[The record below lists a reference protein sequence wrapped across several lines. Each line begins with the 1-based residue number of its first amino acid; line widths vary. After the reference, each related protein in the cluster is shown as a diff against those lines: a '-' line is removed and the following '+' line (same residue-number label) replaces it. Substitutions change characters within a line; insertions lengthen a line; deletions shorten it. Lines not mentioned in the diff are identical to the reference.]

1 MKQSKNA
8 AVDVIFREM
17 TAQGVKIE
25 DLCKRW
31 GGEFVPKKGAVV
43 LQPLPFDVLYQSGDI
58 YSYKILDEKPIAI
71 CAKRFVISLWDLSEK
86 KSFFGAIQETE
97 KIKFL
102 GRPANMGVRKIWD
115 FLFENA
121 EVVNQEIESLGGQKI
136 DFSSAYWIYS
146 HSGRSVSLCIE
157 NGAKQV
163 VSKSKELNVR
173 PMCMLL

>member
-1 MKQSKNA
+1 MKQSKDA
-8 AVDVIFREM
+8 AVAAIFREM
-17 TAQGVKIE
+17 LAKGVDIA

-31 GGEFVPKKGAVV
+31 GGEFVPKKEAVV

-146 HSGRSVSLCIE
+146 HSGRSVGLCVE
-157 NGAKQV
+157 NGIEKAIP
-163 VSKSKELNVR
+163 KSKELNVR
-173 PMCMLL
+173 PMQLLS

>member
-8 AVDVIFREM
+8 AVDAIFREM
-17 TAQGVKIE
+17 MIKSVDIV

-31 GGEFVPKKGAVV
+31 GGKFVPEEGAEVI
-43 LQPLPFDVLYQSGDI
+43 QPLPFDILYQSGDI

-71 CAKRFVISLWDLSEK
+71 LVERCFISLWDLPEK
-86 KSFFGAIQETE
+86 QSFLDAIQKTE
-97 KIKFL
+97 KIKFFN
-102 GRPANMGVRKIWD
+102 RPANMGVRKIWD

-146 HSGRSVSLCIE
+146 HSGRSVGLCVE
-157 NGAKQV
+157 NGIEKAIP
-163 VSKSKELNVR
+163 KSKELNVR
-173 PMCMLL
+173 PMQLLS

>member
-8 AVDVIFREM
+8 AVDAIFREM
-17 TAQGVKIE
+17 MIKSVDIV

-31 GGEFVPKKGAVV
+31 GGKFVPEEEAEVI
-43 LQPLPFDVLYQSGDI
+43 QPLPFDILYQSGDI

-71 CAKRFVISLWDLSEK
+71 LVERCFISLWDLPEK
-86 KSFFGAIQETE
+86 QSFLDAIQKTE

-173 PMCMLL
+173 PMCMLP